1 MTDAH
6 LGLLA
11 EDTRMIIWWATEVEA
26 ISALAR
32 RHRDGQLSQSAVGQA
47 RSLLTALSESWSEV
61 QPSARLR
68 RMAARLLL
76 VHPLRAAGALQIA
89 AALAWTDGDPG
100 HNHVICL
107 DERLRLAAQLEGF
120 VVLPASGSLDSSA

>member
-11 EDTRMIIWWATEVEA
+11 EDTRMIVWWATEVEA

-32 RHRDGQLSQSAVGQA
+32 RHRDGHLSQSALAQA
-47 RSLLTALSESWSEV
+47 RSLLTELTESWSEV
-61 QPSARLR
+61 QPAPRLR
-68 RMAARLLL
+68 RVAERLLL
-76 VHPLRAAGALQIA
+76 VHPLRAADALQLA

-100 HNHVICL
+100 HNHVVCL
-107 DERLRLAAQLEGF
+107 DERLRLAAQREGF
-120 VVLPASGSLDSSA
+120 SVVPAQGSPDRSA